1 MAPLSTTISNTA
13 SSLAD
18 TIKKLAIKTY
28 NKTIKAAKQK
38 LMSLAQA
45 KLDELDASISALIT
59 KKFGPIIDKIKLVKS
74 LILKANT
81 VYDNAKKVA
90 KTLKDLM
97 TKTKIDPSEIIE
109 EAAKIVIKKT
119 VGVSVSDVDIG
130 VTEKKGIL
138 ATIVPED
145 NSIITLASDD
155 IGLHVKFKNA
165 KVKLNSIDELVAV
178 VTDINNHLDIEDVS
192 TTRAWVHKIMNTH
205 PLVDEKIKDL
215 DYFKPISNE
224 VGVTYLRHTPDTQTL
239 ALEDWSGSIP
249 KVFRRSLEHKM
260 DSSYETINSIY
271 NSLNANMSR
280 NISTE
285 FFYERGD
292 YNNALKDQ
300 GNNILNKSLFSNDYH
315 IAGDYTFRS
324 IHINTLYITLITA
337 LLASVGFQA
346 KLINWLFPVNTYDN
360 ALGGLTISIE
370 GNEVKVNL
378 KGDKVGTIAT
388 VIDKTPISAL
398 GYK

>member
-1 MAPLSTTISNTA
+1 MSPLSTTIANTA
-13 SSLAD
+13 ASVAD
-18 TIKKLAIKTY
+18 QIKKGAIKVY
-28 NKTIKAAKQK
+28 NKTIKAAKNK
-38 LMSLAQA
+38 LMSLAQD
-45 KLDELDASISALIT
+45 KLDELDGMLTSLVAA
-59 KKFGPIIDKIKLVKS
+59 KFGPIIDKIKLVKS

-81 VYDNAKKVA
+81 AYDNVKKIA
-90 KTLKDLM
+90 KTVKDLA
-97 TKTKIDPSEIIE
+97 TNTKIDPSAIIE

-130 VTEKKGIL
+130 VTGKKGIL

-145 NSIITLASDD
+145 NSIRTLASDD

-165 KVKLNSIDELVAV
+165 KIKLNSIDELVDAA
-178 VTDINNHLDIEDVS
+178 TDINNHLNIEDVS

-215 DYFKPISNE
+215 DYFSPISNE

-260 DSSYETINSIY
+260 DSSYETINAIY

-292 YNNALKDQ
+292 YSTALKDQ
-300 GNNILNKSLFSNDYH
+300 GNNILDKSILSNDYH

-378 KGDKVGTIAT
+378 KGDKIGTIAT

-398 GYK
+398 EYK